1 MRKEHIPA
9 VLLLTAIALSAG
21 CGKET
26 RAKAETETLQSEAAE
41 TEMVADITSEPET
54 LETETEDNEDL
65 WDAGECDTQ
74 EKTDDEEFPEYL
86 LNDKKLVSKARKY
99 LNYETEEENKIS
111 ISAEERAL
119 YIDGEKYPLSEN
131 ACDESDVFFL
141 GDVDISDSTVE
152 IFVPE
157 TISGWITPV
166 IGIYRFENK
175 ELKYLGNLNESREGW
190 NLYFDGM
197 NHIYLA
203 DFRVHIPVDLDVIAE
218 FTINENEELELMN
231 PEEGFPY
238 KSANEE
244 YYKYILQ
251 QNLQVYA
258 DRDLSLEPYDIKPQ
272 KVSIVRTDARNWIQ
286 VIGEEDG
293 TSGWLY
299 VEKTVPEET
308 KEYATR
314 EWLYWEQD
322 SRPSC
327 YVPEVGKIAEDI
339 FEGMWENQP

>member
-1 MRKEHIPA
+1 MRKKHILA
-9 VLLLTAIALSAG
+9 VLLLTALALAAG

-26 RAKAETETLQSEAAE
+26 GAKAETETLQSEAAE

-54 LETETEDNEDL
+54 LETETEDI
-65 WDAGECDTQ
+65 Q
-74 EKTDDEEFPEYL
+74 EEFPYYG
-86 LNDKKLVSKARKY
+86 LNDKEFVSKASMRLDRKIEVV
-99 LNYETEEENKIS
+99 NEIS
-111 ISAEERAL
+111 ISADEGAL
-119 YIDGEKYPLSEN
+119 YIDGEKYLLSEN
-131 ACDESDVFFL
+131 ACSESDVFFL
-141 GDVDISDSTVE
+141 EDIDMLDSTVE

-157 TISGWITPV
+157 KISEWITPV

-175 ELKYLGNLNESREGW
+175 ELKYLGNLVGNRWGD
-190 NLYFDGM
+190 NLHFDGM
-197 NHIYLA
+197 NHIYVD
-203 DFRVHIPVDLDVIAE
+203 DFRIYIPNQREIIAE
-218 FTINENEELELMN
+218 FIINENEELELMN
-231 PEEGFPY
+231 PEEGFSY
-238 KSANEE
+238 KSADEE
-244 YYKYILQ
+244 CYKYILQ
-251 QNLQVYA
+251 QDLPVYA

-327 YVPEVGKIAEDI
+327 YVPEVDKIAEDI

>member
-1 MRKEHIPA
+1 MRKKYILT
-9 VLLLTAIALSAG
+9 VLLLTALALSAG

-26 RAKAETETLQSEAAE
+26 GAKSETETLQSEAAE

-54 LETETEDNEDL
+54 LETEMEDNEDL
-65 WDAGECDTQ
+65 WDAGECDAQ
-74 EKTDDEEFPEYL
+74 EETDEEFPAYGL
-86 LNDKKLVSKARKY
+86 NNDKKLVSKASKH
-99 LNYETEEENKIS
+99 LNYETEEANKIS
-111 ISAEERAL
+111 ISAEEGAL

-131 ACDESDVFFL
+131 ACSESDVFFL
-141 GDVDISDSTVE
+141 EDVDILDSTVE

-175 ELKYLGNLNESREGW
+175 ELKYLGNLNERREGW

-203 DFRVHIPVDLDVIAE
+203 DFRVHIPVDLDVVAE

-238 KSANEE
+238 R
-244 YYKYILQ
+244 YIDTGNFDFTLTDD
-251 QNLQVYA
+251 LPVHA
-258 DRDLSLEPYDIKPQ
+258 SRDRSSETYDIKKQ
-272 KVSIVRTDARNWIQ
+272 RVSITRTDGRNWIE
-286 VIGEEDG
+286 VVAEDG
-293 TSGWLY
+293 TSGWIY
-299 VEKTVPEET
+299 VELILPEET

-314 EWLYWEQD
+314 EWLFWQD
-322 SRPSC
+322 TRIRGN
-327 YVPEVGKIAEDI
+327 VPDVGKDVLEI
-339 FEGMWENQP
+339 FDGLSYE

>member
-1 MRKEHIPA
+1 MRKKYILT
-9 VLLLTAIALSAG
+9 VLLLTALALSAG

-26 RAKAETETLQSEAAE
+26 GAKSETETLQSEAAE

-74 EKTDDEEFPEYL
+74 EETDEEFPAYGL
-86 LNDKKLVSKARKY
+86 NNDKKLVSKASKH
-99 LNYETEEENKIS
+99 LNYETEEANKIS
-111 ISAEERAL
+111 ISAEEGAL

-131 ACDESDVFFL
+131 ACSESDVFFL
-141 GDVDISDSTVE
+141 EDVDILDSTVE

-175 ELKYLGNLNESREGW
+175 ELKYLGNLNESRDGGD
-190 NLYFDGM
+190 LYFDGM
-197 NHIYLA
+197 NHIYLV
-203 DFRVHIPVDLDVIAE
+203 DFRVHIPTEDFVIAE

-238 KSANEE
+238 R
-244 YYKYILQ
+244 YIDTGNFDFTLTDD
-251 QNLQVYA
+251 LPVHA
-258 DRDLSLEPYDIKPQ
+258 SRDRSSETYDIKKQ
-272 KVSIVRTDARNWIQ
+272 RVSITRTDGRNWME
-286 VIGEEDG
+286 VVAEDG
-293 TSGWLY
+293 TSGWIY
-299 VEKTVPEET
+299 VELILPEET

-314 EWLYWEQD
+314 EWLFWQD
-322 SRPSC
+322 TRIRGN
-327 YVPEVGKIAEDI
+327 VPDVGKDVLEI
-339 FEGMWENQP
+339 FDGLSYE

>member
-1 MRKEHIPA
+1 MRKKYILT
-9 VLLLTAIALSAG
+9 VLLLTALALSAG

-54 LETETEDNEDL
+54 LETEEEY
-65 WDAGECDTQ
+65 DTQ
-74 EKTDDEEFPEYL
+74 EETDEEFPEYGL
-86 LNDKKLVSKARKY
+86 NNDKKLVSKASKH
-99 LNYETEEENKIS
+99 LNYETEEANKIS
-111 ISAEERAL
+111 ISAEEGAL

-131 ACDESDVFFL
+131 ASSESDVFFL
-141 GDVDISDSTVE
+141 EDVDILDSTVE

-175 ELKYLGNLNESREGW
+175 ELKYLGNLNESRDGGD
-190 NLYFDGM
+190 LYFDGM

-203 DFRVHIPVDLDVIAE
+203 DFRVHIPVDLDVVAE

-238 KSANEE
+238 RYVKEGSFDYTLTDDLPVHASR
-244 YYKYILQ
+244 
-251 QNLQVYA
+251 
-258 DRDLSLEPYDIKPQ
+258 DRSSEVYDIKKQ
-272 KVSIVRTDARNWIQ
+272 RVSITRTDGRNWIE
-286 VIGEEDG
+286 VAAEDG
-293 TSGWLY
+293 TSGWIY
-299 VEKTVPEET
+299 VELILPEET

-314 EWLYWEQD
+314 EWLFWQD
-322 SRPSC
+322 TRIRGD
-327 YVPEVGKIAEDI
+327 VPEVGKSVLEI
-339 FEGMWENQP
+339 FDGLSYE

>member
-1 MRKEHIPA
+1 MRKKYILT
-9 VLLLTAIALSAG
+9 VLLLTALALSGG

-54 LETETEDNEDL
+54 LETEEEY
-65 WDAGECDTQ
+65 DTQ
-74 EKTDDEEFPEYL
+74 EETDEEFPEYGL
-86 LNDKKLVSKARKY
+86 NNDKKLVSKASKH
-99 LNYETEEENKIS
+99 LNYETEEANKIS
-111 ISAEERAL
+111 ISAEEGAL

-131 ACDESDVFFL
+131 ASSESDVFFL
-141 GDVDISDSTVE
+141 EDVDILDSTVE

-175 ELKYLGNLNESREGW
+175 ELKYLGNLNESRDGGD
-190 NLYFDGM
+190 LYFDGM

-203 DFRVHIPVDLDVIAE
+203 DFRVHIPVDLDVVAE

-238 KSANEE
+238 RYVKEGSFDYTLTDDLPVHASR
-244 YYKYILQ
+244 
-251 QNLQVYA
+251 
-258 DRDLSLEPYDIKPQ
+258 DRSSEVYDIKKQ
-272 KVSIVRTDARNWIQ
+272 RVSITRTDGRNWIE
-286 VIGEEDG
+286 VAAEDG
-293 TSGWLY
+293 TSGWIY
-299 VEKTVPEET
+299 VELILPEET

-314 EWLYWEQD
+314 EWLFWQD
-322 SRPSC
+322 TRIRGD
-327 YVPEVGKIAEDI
+327 VPEVGKSVLEI
-339 FEGMWENQP
+339 FDGLSYE

>member
-1 MRKEHIPA
+1 MRRKYIPA
-9 VLLLTAIALSAG
+9 VLLLTALALSAG

-26 RAKAETETLQSEAAE
+26 GAKSETETLQSEAAE

-74 EKTDDEEFPEYL
+74 EETDEEFPAYGL
-86 LNDKKLVSKARKY
+86 NNDKKLVSKASKH
-99 LNYETEEENKIS
+99 LNYETEEANKIS
-111 ISAEERAL
+111 ISAEEGAL

-131 ACDESDVFFL
+131 ASSESDVFFL
-141 GDVDISDSTVE
+141 EDVDILDSTVE

-175 ELKYLGNLNESREGW
+175 ELKYLGNLNERREGW

-203 DFRVHIPVDLDVIAE
+203 DFRVHIPVDLDVVAE

-238 KSANEE
+238 R
-244 YYKYILQ
+244 YIDTGNFDFTLTDD
-251 QNLQVYA
+251 LPVHA
-258 DRDLSLEPYDIKPQ
+258 SRDRSSETYDIKKQ
-272 KVSIVRTDARNWIQ
+272 RVSITRTDGRNWME
-286 VIGEEDG
+286 VVAEDG
-293 TSGWLY
+293 TSGWIY
-299 VEKTVPEET
+299 VELILPEET

-314 EWLYWEQD
+314 EWLFWQD
-322 SRPSC
+322 TRIRGN
-327 YVPEVGKIAEDI
+327 VPDVGKDVLEI
-339 FEGMWENQP
+339 FDGLSYE

>member
-1 MRKEHIPA
+1 MRKKYILT
-9 VLLLTAIALSAG
+9 VLLLTALALSAG

-26 RAKAETETLQSEAAE
+26 GSKSETETLQSEAAE
-41 TEMVADITSEPET
+41 TEMVADIISEPET
-54 LETETEDNEDL
+54 LETEEEY
-65 WDAGECDTQ
+65 DTQ
-74 EKTDDEEFPEYL
+74 EETDDEEFPEYL

-190 NLYFDGM
+190 SLYFDGM
-197 NHIYLA
+197 NHIYLV
-203 DFRVHIPVDLDVIAE
+203 DFRVHIPVDLDVVAE
-218 FTINENEELELMN
+218 FTINENEELELMD
-231 PEEGFPY
+231 PEDGFPY
-238 KSANEE
+238 RYVEAGSFDFT
-244 YYKYILQ
+244 LT
-251 QNLQVYA
+251 
-258 DRDLSLEPYDIKPQ
+258 DDLPVHTSRERSSETYDIKKQ
-272 KVSIVRTDARNWIQ
+272 RVSITRTDGRNWME
-286 VIGEEDG
+286 VVAEDG
-293 TSGWLY
+293 TSGWIY
-299 VEKTVPEET
+299 VELILPEET

-314 EWLYWEQD
+314 EWLFWQD
-322 SRPSC
+322 TRIRGN
-327 YVPEVGKIAEDI
+327 VPDVGKDVLEI
-339 FEGMWENQP
+339 FDGLSYE

>member
-1 MRKEHIPA
+1 MRKKHILA
-9 VLLLTAIALSAG
+9 VLLLTALALSAG

-26 RAKAETETLQSEAAE
+26 GAKAETETLQSEAAE

-54 LETETEDNEDL
+54 LETETEDNEDQ

-197 NHIYLA
+197 NHIYLV
-203 DFRVHIPVDLDVIAE
+203 DFRVHIPVDLDVVAE

-231 PEEGFPY
+231 PEDGFPY
-238 KSANEE
+238 RYVEAGSFDFTLTDDLPVHASR
-244 YYKYILQ
+244 
-251 QNLQVYA
+251 
-258 DRDLSLEPYDIKPQ
+258 DRSSETYDIKKQ
-272 KVSIVRTDARNWIQ
+272 RVSITRTDGRNWME
-286 VIGEEDG
+286 VVAEDG
-293 TSGWLY
+293 TSGWIY
-299 VEKTVPEET
+299 VELILPEET

-314 EWLYWEQD
+314 EWLFWQD
-322 SRPSC
+322 TRIRGN
-327 YVPEVGKIAEDI
+327 VPDVGKDVLEI
-339 FEGMWENQP
+339 FDGLSYE

>member
-1 MRKEHIPA
+1 
-9 VLLLTAIALSAG
+9 
-21 CGKET
+21 
-26 RAKAETETLQSEAAE
+26 
-41 TEMVADITSEPET
+41 
-54 LETETEDNEDL
+54 
-65 WDAGECDTQ
+65 
-74 EKTDDEEFPEYL
+74 
-86 LNDKKLVSKARKY
+86 
-99 LNYETEEENKIS
+99 
-111 ISAEERAL
+111 
-119 YIDGEKYPLSEN
+119 
-131 ACDESDVFFL
+131 
-141 GDVDISDSTVE
+141 
-152 IFVPE
+152 
-157 TISGWITPV
+157 
-166 IGIYRFENK
+166 
-175 ELKYLGNLNESREGW
+175 
-190 NLYFDGM
+190 
-197 NHIYLA
+197 
-203 DFRVHIPVDLDVIAE
+203 
-218 FTINENEELELMN
+218 MN